1 MIRLAPVLEDGW
13 GVKHAAPRRPK
24 LMSTRREQQ
33 LRRLVLVDEAARIR
47 LLAQLQ
53 KVK

>member
-24 LMSTRREQQ
+24 LMSTRRVNK
-33 LRRLVLVDEAARIR
+33 LLLLTGVDDKERER
-47 LLAQLQ
+47 LLARLQ